1 MGTIVTSALVTIT
14 ILQSWGHCVSAT
26 QVAFS
31 NFSVDNEVRSSFIQR
46 RLRSQERREMQR
58 EILSILGLPRRPR
71 PHVHTKHNAAPV
83 FMLDLYNTI
92 STDAELPGYSYY
104 KPVLPT
110 QVSPMVTPQDSR
122 FLYDADTVM
131 SFANL
136 VDQDQ
141 DLSHQQHRRQF
152 RFDLSRIPEG
162 QVVTAAEFRIHKGF
176 IQERYENETFRVSVY
191 QVLQEPPNSEMQLSL
206 LEQREV
212 WAAEEGWLV
221 FDLTDTSNLWL
232 VNPKQNRGL
241 HLVLEDSHGQRRNPR
256 LAGLVTGSGPQDKQP
271 FMVAFFKANEVR
283 FRSVRSAHGHR
294 GRQSNRSKPQRTVQ
308 DALKAVEA
316 ATDNLGI
323 AKEGCKKHELYVS
336 FRDLGWQD
344 WIIAPEG
351 YAAYYCEGEC
361 AFPLN
366 SYMNA
371 TNHAIVQT
379 LVHFINPDTVP
390 KPCCAPT
397 QLHGISVLYFDDSS
411 NVILKKY
418 RNMVVRAC
426 GCH

>member
-1 MGTIVTSALVTIT
+1 MGKMVTSALAAIT
-14 ILQSWGHCVSAT
+14 ILQSWGCCVMAS

-46 RLRSQERREMQR
+46 RLRGQERREMQR
-58 EILSILGLPRRPR
+58 EILSILGLPHRPR
-71 PHVHTKHNAAPV
+71 PHAHTKYNAAPM

-92 STDAELPGYSYY
+92 SADSELPGYSYY

-110 QVSPMVTPQDSR
+110 QVSPMVSPQDSR
-122 FLYDADTVM
+122 FLDDADTVM
-131 SFANL
+131 SFVNL
-136 VDQDQ
+136 VDQDI
-141 DLSHQQHRRQF
+141 SHQQHRREF

-162 QVVTAAEFRIHKGF
+162 EVVTAAEFRIYKDF
-176 IQERYENETFRVSVY
+176 TRERCENETFRVSVY
-191 QVLQEPPNSEMQLSL
+191 QVLQEPPNSKVELFL

-212 WAAEEGWLV
+212 WATEEGWQV
-221 FDLTDTSNLWL
+221 FDLSNTINLWL
-232 VNPKQNRGL
+232 VNPEQNLGL
-241 HLVLEDSHGQRRNPR
+241 HLVLEDSQGQRRKPR
-256 LAGLVTGSGPQDKQP
+256 LAGLVTGGGPQEKQP

-283 FRSVRSAHGHR
+283 FRSIRSAHGHKG

-316 ATDNLGI
+316 ATDNRGV

-351 YAAYYCEGEC
+351 YAAFYCEGEC